1 VTPESHPAVGAAVDA
16 YTRVVSPMI
25 PPGGRRGELRHD
37 PRVARWIFSTDGV
50 GFPTRSYEPP
60 PSKRWIHDGAFRY
73 PAMLGIGPGIEQ
85 NTHKIGECVDS
96 REFPPVIAFL
106 ARFPAAYRAAA
117 L

>member
-1 VTPESHPAVGAAVDA
+1 VTPESHPAVDA
-16 YTRVVSPMI
+16 YTRVASPMI